1 MIASA
6 MPAGDACSPR
16 TTSPWATLSGML
28 RHIQEPPP
36 NLFRSRRPW
45 RGILS
50 KDWVPTN
57 NAQRVVAFVSGMIY
71 VMGAVAAIGS
81 TFRFKAELTADLH
94 SEGAAAV
101 MSFFLVCVVL
111 AGAAIVILLGVR
123 LLKSAFRRSAN
134 LPRI

>member
-1 MIASA
+1 M
-6 MPAGDACSPR
+6 M
-16 TTSPWATLSGML
+16 

-57 NAQRVVAFVSGMIY
+57 NAQRVVAFVSGVIY

-94 SEGAAAV
+94 SEGAAV

-134 LPRI
+134 LPTI

>member
-1 MIASA
+1 M
-6 MPAGDACSPR
+6 
-16 TTSPWATLSGML
+16 
-28 RHIQEPPP
+28 
-36 NLFRSRRPW
+36 
-45 RGILS
+45 
-50 KDWVPTN
+50 PTN
-57 NAQRVVAFVSGMIY
+57 NVQRVVAFISGVIY

-94 SEGAAAV
+94 SEAAAAV